1 MSEESKY
8 NFVWVDMS
16 AHQTPVFEEVRGKDY
31 ILYGASKSKEW
42 RNNYGGYL
50 MNLYE
55 RSSKHRAI
63 VNGKSKYIAGRGW
76 DVSQVADFRE
86 EAELRAW
93 LNVIDAGGELPKI
106 SKDKTIFGGFYL
118 EIIFSKDGKKVV
130 QANHV
135 EYNDLRLH
143 IDGKH
148 YLFTSDWSARKPEQ
162 NDDFELIPVFDVD
175 NKGGKSILAVN
186 DYRPGIKSYAMPS
199 YLASNPYIE
208 ADAEIANFTLNNIK
222 NGFSA
227 GYMIVMY
234 NGKPSTEEQA
244 SVEEMIKG
252 RFTGTDKAG
261 NIVAVFSDGRDK
273 GVDILPI
280 PTNGQE
286 DKFINLNEQVRI
298 EIFTGHE
305 IVNPSLF
312 GIKENTGLG
321 NNADELRV
329 SNALFQSVY
338 VNPEQASIEAI
349 YNELAA
355 MSGLKKA
362 LNITELEPIKPQISI
377 EILKDVLTQDEIRGE
392 FGYKPIADTQNEFKT
407 AKFKADDDTYI
418 EYFCSVGE
426 SQDDYDV
433 IDSEDL
439 YCADD
444 EEFGEVHNK
453 ALQTFALAR
462 DLTDDELKVLGLL
475 KENKNI
481 DIPEVAEI
489 TKIDEGEVTSIIK
502 RLTDTGAVKISVD
515 GSEPSYDIT
524 TDGDKAIDSSGL
536 PVIQV
541 RYRYALRS
549 DAPKLQGPRSRP
561 FCRDLMR
568 ENRLYTREDIDGV
581 RLELKQG
588 MPLLSVWQSRGGWY
602 NNPTT
607 GRKTPFCRH
616 IWQQV
621 IVRKRDNG

>member
-1 MSEESKY
+1 
-8 NFVWVDMS
+8 
-16 AHQTPVFEEVRGKDY
+16 
-31 ILYGASKSKEW
+31 
-42 RNNYGGYL
+42 
-50 MNLYE
+50 
-55 RSSKHRAI
+55 
-63 VNGKSKYIAGRGW
+63 
-76 DVSQVADFRE
+76 
-86 EAELRAW
+86 
-93 LNVIDAGGELPKI
+93 
-106 SKDKTIFGGFYL
+106 
-118 EIIFSKDGKKVV
+118 
-130 QANHV
+130 
-135 EYNDLRLH
+135 
-143 IDGKH
+143 
-148 YLFTSDWSARKPEQ
+148 
-162 NDDFELIPVFDVD
+162 
-175 NKGGKSILAVN
+175 
-186 DYRPGIKSYAMPS
+186 
-199 YLASNPYIE
+199 
-208 ADAEIANFTLNNIK
+208 
-222 NGFSA
+222 
-227 GYMIVMY
+227 MIVMY

>member
-42 RNNYGGYL
+42 KNNYGGYL

-135 EYNDLRLH
+135 EYNSLRLH

-162 NDDFELIPVFDVD
+162 NDDFEVIPIFDVD

-234 NGKPSTEEQA
+234 NGKPSQEEQA

-305 IVNPSLF
+305 VVNPSLF

-338 VNPEQASIEAI
+338 VNPEQDAIEAI

-362 LNITELEPIKPQISI
+362 LNIAELEPIKPQISI

-444 EEFGEVHNK
+444 EEFGEVHNN

-561 FCRDLMR
+561 FCRKLML
-568 ENRLYTREDIDGV
+568 ENRLYTREDIDGAK
-581 RLELKQG
+581 LELEQG
-588 MPLLSVWQSRGGWY
+588 VPRLSVWQSRGGWY